1 MVETFII
8 GLTCYFLLFI
18 LTKRRITFT
27 NFLHSWFHISAILVF
42 YGVFNL
48 LMASIFFPPLG
59 ENSQYFLD
67 IIAGSGD
74 AGRQLVENCKQDM
87 NDVGCRII
95 GTPGAWAIYVGKIAV
110 KLHIIDN
117 SNNDLL
123 LTIMMTVIALYYV
136 TFVLLSAVF
145 VAWLTHVQS
154 TILKVSLNISY
165 LTALCVIIY
174 HTTIFVLL
182 MMAFPGLASL
192 AGYVIPS
199 FN

>member
-27 NFLHSWFHISAILVF
+27 NFLHGWFHISAILVF

-67 IIAGSGD
+67 IIAESGE

-87 NDVGCRII
+87 NDVGCRIM

-182 MMAFPGLASL
+182 MMAFPGLATL
-192 AGYVIPS
+192 AGYIIPS